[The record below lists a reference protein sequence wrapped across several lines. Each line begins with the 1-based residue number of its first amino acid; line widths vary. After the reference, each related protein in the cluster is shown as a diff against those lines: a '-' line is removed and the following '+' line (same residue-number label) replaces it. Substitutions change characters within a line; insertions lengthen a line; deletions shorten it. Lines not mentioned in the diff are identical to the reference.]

1 MAEGT
6 NGEAAVPSRLTM
18 AEAREGGM
26 PSSSDEG
33 EAGVRWGIGIEIE
46 KGEGRRENK
55 MKFLGRPCE

>member
-1 MAEGT
+1 
-6 NGEAAVPSRLTM
+6 M